1 MAKDDEYQS
10 LYDKSIERLRY
21 LTSTNV
27 KMPDFKSQIYTA
39 STIGSDS
46 ASVEAEPDCITFD
59 CTSGTVSCSNKIV
72 SSNKTN
78 GSLSIESGRELNI
91 GTYSTTADWGP
102 WATSVNCGDA
112 SNIVTKED
120 LDQAIKSVKDAMTD
134 SRHKWTRISA
144 VKIPVSEDSYVYSI
158 ETGEMIYRLTGMVI
172 STIDEGVKFTLIRVS
187 DYEKVDM
194 PIDTLYKV
202 DPKTGIKYGVFGAL
216 SEDVKKYEDYLPTKE
231 MARRFQ
237 EQYIK
242 GNRAIIRGLRTMVS
256 PIDDDFCV
264 TVDELGRYIPAVS
277 KKDSTNSIKNEGENN
292 MIIDTGKT
300 KTILAGDDV
309 YIVNDEQIANKY
321 GIAKGQ
327 FSPHDIMCNRVHVT
341 KTFVNSRDKLGR
353 KKIAV
358 EIFVGGTHYLVGLDA
373 IRYIRREPGD
383 NNKYLYECEVT
394 ADSILPPRETRNFME
409 PRRII
414 YNDPATIVFWE
425 DGTKTVVMKA
435 PGEKFNK
442 YAAFCAAVAKRLYI
456 TNSRICTIVKDGFDQ
471 TAKKEVKK
479 VAKKDSESETVK
491 PETKKTLKKATKK
504 KED

>member
-102 WATSVNCGDA
+102 WATSVNCGDV

-120 LDQAIKSVKDAMTD
+120 LDQAIKSIKDAMTD
-134 SRHKWTRISA
+134 SRHKWTKISA
-144 VKIPVSEDSYVYSI
+144 VKIPVSEGSYVYSL
-158 ETGEMIYRLTGMVI
+158 ETGETMIYRLTGMVI

-202 DPKTGIKYGVFGAL
+202 DPKTGNKYGVFSAL

-242 GNRAIIRGLRTMVS
+242 NNRAIIRGLRATV
-256 PIDDDFCV
+256 PIYYDDYILSSVDFNK
-264 TVDELGRYIPAVS
+264 ELAELAAKC
-277 KKDSTNSIKNEGENN
+277 KKEKGENN

-300 KTILAGDDV
+300 KTILAGDEV

-394 ADSILPPRETRNFME
+394 ADSMLPPRETRNFME

-471 TAKKEVKK
+471 TAKKETKK
-479 VAKKDSESETVK
+479 VAKKNSESETVK
-491 PETKKTLKKATKK
+491 PETKKTLKKTTKK
-504 KED
+504 KEN